1 MSGVKKVQM
10 MNKLF
15 CDYFFFF
22 CGCILLLY
30 FVIVLTLI
38 LQIKHQINLHDGL
51 SDGMRFKLS
60 NGGIMLDFHNKTMV
74 AVI

>member
-15 CDYFFFF
+15 CDFF
-22 CGCILLLY
+22 CILLLY
-30 FVIVLTLI
+30 FVIALTLI
-38 LQIKHQINLHDGL
+38 LRIKHRINLHDGL